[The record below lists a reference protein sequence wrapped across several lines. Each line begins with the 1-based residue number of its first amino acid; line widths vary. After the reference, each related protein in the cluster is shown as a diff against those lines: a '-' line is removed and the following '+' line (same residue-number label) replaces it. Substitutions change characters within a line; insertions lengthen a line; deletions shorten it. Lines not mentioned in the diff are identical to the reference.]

1 MVNPEVSLRFP
12 SHGDVLFGTL
22 NRAGDGRR
30 MVVLIHGWGGPRT
43 GPQTMLVRLARTL
56 AQSGLSSFRF
66 DCRGRGDSTG
76 DPAATTVDDMIADT
90 VAAMDFLAQ
99 EHGAHHFRLWG
110 LCSGGNV
117 AIGAASLRLEAVDR
131 IVACSLLPFMEQ
143 QHGSSRGRHLASRL
157 SQYARKLLRPE
168 TWRRLLRGEINLKES
183 GRVLVANPEGDAAEQ
198 ERKRS
203 RRDILRDFSGYRGDL
218 CLLYGSRDPDYPSA
232 QAVYRNY
239 CRDHHIPLQIQVV
252 EGSNHN
258 FYSVAWSEE
267 VISRSHAWLNEGWLP
282 N

>member
-1 MVNPEVSLRFP
+1 MVTPETPLRFP
-12 SHGDVLFGTL
+12 SHGEVLFGTL
-22 NRAGDGRR
+22 HRAGDGRR
-30 MVVLIHGWGGPRT
+30 TVVLIHGWGGPRT
-43 GPQTMLVRLARTL
+43 GPQTLLVRLARAL
-56 AQSGLSSFRF
+56 APEGISCFRF

-99 EHGAHHFRLWG
+99 EHGARQFRLWG

-143 QHGSSRGRHLASRL
+143 HHGPRRGCHLARL
-157 SQYARKLLRPE
+157 LGQYARKALRPE
-168 TWRRLLRGEINLKES
+168 TWQRLLRGELHLKES
-183 GRVLVANPEGDAAEQ
+183 GRLLVASPEGDAAEQ

-203 RRDILRDFSGYRGDL
+203 QRDILGDFSRYRGDL
-218 CLLYGSRDPDYPSA
+218 CLIYGSRDPDYPTA
-232 QAVYRNY
+232 LAAYRTY
-239 CRDHHIPLQIQVV
+239 CQEHHIPLQIGVV

-267 VISRSHAWLNEGWLP
+267 VIARSHAWLREGWAE